1 MGEDIFRKKSLDRIK
16 SPDQLNDYLRV
27 ANPGVW
33 LLLVAAVVLLV
44 GAIVWGTTAKLETG
58 ISASAVCENG
68 IVTCY
73 VQADDITKIGAGMTV
88 RIGDREGTVSSV
100 GAMDLSTALCP
111 VAVSINVPDG
121 SYVASII
128 TESVSPMS
136 FLMN

>member
-1 MGEDIFRKKSLDRIK
+1 MEKEIFRKKSLDKIQ

-33 LLLVAAVVLLV
+33 LILAAAVILLL

-68 IVTCY
+68 VATCY
-73 VQADDITKIGAGMTV
+73 VQANDAAKIGAGMTV
-88 RIGDREGTVSSV
+88 RIGSAEGSVRSV
-100 GAMDLSTALCP
+100 GSMDLATSLCP
-111 VAVSINVPDG
+111 VAVSIDIPDG
-121 SYVASII
+121 SYSASII
-128 TESVSPMS
+128 TESISPMS